1 MATIHVHMQ
10 VPALQHQW
18 PHMAASLMLEPMR
31 VTSTYRARL
40 FPVGLAECQFEEYA
54 VDTGAYSAATVAPL
68 FSSQWVASQS
78 HMQSQHRSQ
87 DQANAHNAGNVSK
100 PSCST

>member
-18 PHMAASLMLEPMR
+18 PQVAASLMLEPMR

-54 VDTGAYSAATVAPL
+54 VDTGAYSAATVAL

-87 DQANAHNAGNVSK
+87 GQASPLNAGNIQSNHV
-100 PSCST
+100 